1 METKVSVEAEAVA
14 EAGTDPEAEV
24 KVTIRGEKIKVT
36 FKIHKSQ
43 MIELMQLLLTSASN
57 LR

>member
-24 KVTIRGEKIKVT
+24 KVTIKSIKHRT
-36 FKIHKSQ
+36 YRPLSLSTIEPIHQ
-43 MIELMQLLLTSASN
+43 RAY
-57 LR
+57 

>member
-24 KVTIRGEKIKVT
+24 KVTIKSIKHRT
-36 FKIHKSQ
+36 YRPFSLSILS
-43 MIELMQLLLTSASN
+43 
-57 LR
+57 